1 MSIYDINVTKSDGS
15 EYQLNEYQG
24 KPMLIVNTATKCGL
38 RNQFDGL
45 EKIYEKY
52 KEEGLVVLG
61 FPSNQFGQEL
71 KHAEEAEQSC
81 RLSYGV
87 TFPMHDMV
95 KVNGKDAHPLFD
107 YLTSNS
113 KGFLMKSIKWN
124 FTKFL
129 IDRNGNVVGRYSPTD
144 SPESCEKDIERVL
157 SDFKTK

>member
-1 MSIYDINVTKSDGS
+1 MSIYDIEVTRADGAK
-15 EYQLNEYQG
+15 YLINEYKG

-45 EKIYEKY
+45 EMLHKKY
-52 KEEGLVVLG
+52 KDEGLIVLG
-61 FPSNQFGQEL
+61 FPSDQFGQEL
-71 KHAEEAEQSC
+71 RNGEEAEQSC

-95 KVNGKDAHPLFD
+95 KVNGKEAHPLFD

-113 KGFLMKSIKWN
+113 KGFLLKSIKWN

-129 IDRNGNVVGRYSPTD
+129 IDRDGNVVGRYSPTD
-144 SPESCEKDIERVL
+144 SPESIEQDIQQVCEE
-157 SDFKTK
+157 